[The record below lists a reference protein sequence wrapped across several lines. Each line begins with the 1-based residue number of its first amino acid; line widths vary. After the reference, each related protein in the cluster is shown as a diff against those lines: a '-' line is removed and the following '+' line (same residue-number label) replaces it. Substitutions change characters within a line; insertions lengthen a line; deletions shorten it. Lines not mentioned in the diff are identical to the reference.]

1 MIEDPIS
8 FEVIKNALVSC
19 SREMSQALRRTAFS
33 PNIKERRDCS
43 CALFDAKGRLVAQSK
58 DIPVHLGA
66 MPMSVKACINKLG
79 DELIEGSIALVND
92 PYSGGSHLPDLTLVT
107 PVYSD
112 GEHVA
117 FTANRAHHADI
128 GGESPGSMPGL
139 STTIHEE
146 GIQIRPRIVGR
157 KGILQRESITDVLSE
172 TRTPDERLG
181 DLSAQVAANNVGMK
195 RLSEVAK
202 IHGWDTLIQTF
213 AELRHYSAHKMKL
226 ALAEYHGMNSE
237 FTDYLDSDGAGTWNI
252 PISIGLQLS
261 KEGAKIDFEGTSV
274 QVNGNVNCPL
284 ASTLSSVYYVFIAL
298 FGKDTPVNEGCW
310 SIIDV
315 NVPEGSLLNPKFPA
329 AVSAGNVETSQ
340 RIVDTTLGALAKIVP
355 NVVPAASQ
363 GTMNNLTM
371 GGIDPRSGSAF
382 SFYETIGGGAGASMG
397 REGTS
402 GIHTHMTNTLN
413 TPIESLETEYP
424 LLVRRYSIRRG
435 TGGKGQ
441 WQGGDG
447 ITREIEVLSDKCT
460 ISIQSERR
468 ISQPWGIEEGESG
481 ETGRNSLLFEG
492 KVHSLEAKSTAVV
505 PKGAIVRIETPG
517 GGGYGP
523 PPTKK

>member
-1 MIEDPIS
+1 MIDDPIS
-8 FEVIKNALVSC
+8 FEVIKNALISC

-43 CALFDAKGRLVAQSK
+43 CALFDTEGRLVAQSK

-66 MPMSVKACINKLG
+66 MPMSVKACINQLD
-79 DELIEGSIALVND
+79 DELVEGTMALVND
-92 PYSGGSHLPDLTLVT
+92 PYSGGSHLPDLTLIA
-107 PVYSD
+107 PVFAG
-112 GEHVA
+112 GERVA

-139 STTIHEE
+139 STSIHEE
-146 GIQIRPRIVGR
+146 GILIQPRIVGCN
-157 KGILQRESITDVLSE
+157 GSLLQSAIADVLSQ

-195 RLSEVAK
+195 RLSEVAL

-213 AELRHYSAHKMKL
+213 GELRQYSGQMMKQSL
-226 ALAEYHGMNSE
+226 SE
-237 FTDYLDSDGAGTWNI
+237 HQGHESTFTDFLDSDGAGSWKI
-252 PISIGLQLS
+252 PISVKITVDES
-261 KEGAKIDFEGTSV
+261 GARVDFEGTSE
-274 QVNGNVNCPL
+274 QVRGNVNCPL

-298 FGKDTPVNEGCW
+298 FGRNVPVNEGCW
-310 SIIDV
+310 SVIDV
-315 NVPEGSLLNPKFPA
+315 RVPEGSLLNPKYPA

-340 RIVDTTLGALAKIVP
+340 RIVDATLGALAKVIP
-355 NVVPAASQ
+355 DLVPAASQ
-363 GTMNNLTM
+363 GTMNNLTI
-371 GGIDPRSGSAF
+371 GGIDPRTGRSF
-382 SFYETIGGGAGASMG
+382 SFYETIGGGAGASRG
-397 REGTS
+397 RLGSS

-435 TGGKGQ
+435 TGGKGE
-441 WQGGDG
+441 WHGGDG
-447 ITREIEVLSDKCT
+447 IVREIEVLADKSI

-468 ISQPWGIEEGESG
+468 LSQPWGLSDGHPGLS
-481 ETGRNSLLFEG
+481 GRNSLLFES
-492 KVHSLEAKSTAVV
+492 KVYPLESKSTIIA
-505 PKGAIVRIETPG
+505 PKGATVRIETPG

-523 PPTKK
+523 PRH